1 VITKAKRNADCRE
14 IEESVPLDVVLDW
27 CLTHRGVD
35 HLLVSARAS
44 VDNPNALD
52 EPKIETAVASV
63 IGDALI
69 ESLWATAWPGTQLLT
84 RGASKVFTAKF
95 DKRIRDRL
103 VSTESRLSAWHH
115 EHDPPLPSDLCLYRS
130 GDPRPT
136 LVSVTHDVGWFGAW
150 LLGPFP
156 SEPPFAIAAERPLP
170 EDLVPP
176 APTLLVPA
184 RARRG
189 TAGAPRK
196 RRA

>member
-1 VITKAKRNADCRE
+1 MITKDTRTADCWE

-27 CLTHRGVD
+27 SLAHRGVD

-44 VDNPNALD
+44 LDNPAALD
-52 EPKIETAVASV
+52 EPKIETTIASV
-63 IGDALI
+63 IGDALL
-69 ESLWATAWPGTQLLT
+69 ESLWATAWPGTRLFK
-84 RGASKVFTAKF
+84 GGSSKVFTAKF

-103 VSTESRLSAWHH
+103 VSTENRLSAWQH

-136 LVSVTHDVGWFGAW
+136 LVSVTHDIGWFGAW
-150 LLGPFP
+150 LFGPFS
-156 SEPPFAIAAERPLP
+156 SEPPFAAPAERPLP

-176 APTLLVPA
+176 APTFLVPA
-184 RARRG
+184 RARVG